1 MLVISPS
8 KPHGVKVGPEGC
20 TAVDLFS
27 PIRRDF
33 IEKSSAYLGQTGP
46 GQGGQQ
52 TAPARDARADEAY
65 RALRG
70 CLAVKGITIDMEQ
83 LKEVPLEIV
92 ARYAYERE
100 CLSLGR
106 VREILGISKEQA
118 KALLRQWKHGDDH
131 SESSLRRK
139 MERLIIISEEHS
151 PAGIR

>member
-1 MLVISPS
+1 
-8 KPHGVKVGPEGC
+8 
-20 TAVDLFS
+20 
-27 PIRRDF
+27 
-33 IEKSSAYLGQTGP
+33 
-46 GQGGQQ
+46 
-52 TAPARDARADEAY
+52 
-65 RALRG
+65 
-70 CLAVKGITIDMEQ
+70 
-83 LKEVPLEIV
+83 V